1 MADNRLI
8 HREARLDD
16 LHDLVLPPGRIF
28 DVLDGL
34 VIVGVE
40 AFAETVHRHNAKPIQ
55 PRKQLLHQKLDAVIV
70 CLVRTRRIQRAGQ
83 IVIDRQQREHR
94 LFHAVGLRALELRGR
109 AAAVILIFAAQ
120 RLERF
125 VRRGGLF

>member
-1 MADNRLI
+1 M
-8 HREARLDD
+8 
-16 LHDLVLPPGRIF
+16 
-28 DVLDGL
+28 
-34 VIVGVE
+34 
-40 AFAETVHRHNAKPIQ
+40 
-55 PRKQLLHQKLDAVIV
+55 IV

-83 IVIDRQQREHR
+83 VIVDREQREHR
-94 LFHAVGLRALELRGR
+94 LFHAVGLRALELSGR